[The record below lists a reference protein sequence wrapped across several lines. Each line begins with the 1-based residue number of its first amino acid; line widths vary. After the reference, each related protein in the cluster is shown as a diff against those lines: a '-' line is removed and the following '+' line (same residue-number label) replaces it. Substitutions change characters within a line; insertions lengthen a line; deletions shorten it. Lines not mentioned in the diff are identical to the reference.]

1 MASKP
6 DAKPLTPNK
15 PANAAKTTSP
25 AKSAAAKLT
34 VAKPAT
40 AKPVA
45 SKPPATKKPAV
56 KVAAKTPV
64 AAKTTIA
71 KAPAAKP
78 ATSKPA
84 IKVVN
89 KTTVTAE
96 KDKPKVSKVKM
107 ERDSFTM
114 PKEEYAQIATLKKRL
129 EVAGQPA
136 KKSELLRAGLK
147 LLAAMDDAALKAAL
161 ASVPVIKTG
170 RPKK

>member
-25 AKSAAAKLT
+25 AKPAA
-34 VAKPAT
+34 AKPAT

-45 SKPPATKKPAV
+45 SKPPVAKKPAV

-78 ATSKPA
+78 ATSKPT

>member
-25 AKSAAAKLT
+25 AKPAA
-34 VAKPAT
+34 AKPAT

-45 SKPPATKKPAV
+45 SKPPVAKKPAV
-56 KVAAKTPV
+56 KPAAKTPI
-64 AAKTTIA
+64 AAKSITA
-71 KAPAAKP
+71 KAPAVKP

-129 EVAGQPA
+129 ELAGQPA

-147 LLAAMDDAALKAAL
+147 LLAAMDDAALKTAL
-161 ASVPVIKTG
+161 SSVPVIKTG